1 MTHRSLLNKAGPVLL
16 SGLTI
21 GTLTRVVTI
30 QLHPIRTETRVAV
43 ICVLGSVDTHVGAKM
58 TVTPC
63 LNWSQEPTGEDL
75 QVHGALDVVLNHL
88 DTLARVQLV
97 HLVNGSPR
105 PIVPDQEVLVDSD
118 SEWVSSLE

>member
-1 MTHRSLLNKAGPVLL
+1 MTHRSLLNKAGPVIL

-43 ICVLGSVDTHVGAKM
+43 IRILGSVDTHVGAKM
-58 TVTPC
+58 TVTSC

-75 QVHGALDVVLNHL
+75 QVHRALDIVLDHL

-97 HLVNGSPR
+97 HLVNGSPG
-105 PIVPDQEVLVDSD
+105 PIIPDQEVLVDSD